1 MTISGIATVAGGG
14 FISVPIEIPPKPA
27 MATERNA
34 SDG

>member
-1 MTISGIATVAGGG
+1 MTSSGIATVVSGG